1 MNKKKIVLFG
11 AGKYQ
16 EKIIKIL
23 KPFYFI
29 IAIDEDKKA
38 LSSKYVDIFLNYK
51 FNNTKLIFDYLK
63 KKNINP
69 INIISLNS
77 DSGFLAAERLKK
89 KFGLKLLKKKTLKI
103 FFDKFHLLSFLKK
116 NKFPVSNFYL
126 FRNKNKKNF
135 FIKLRRSSGSRNISF
150 CNDNKYNFIKKSKDY
165 ILHQR
170 ITGQEIVIDGIV
182 DNSKIISFAISKKI
196 KFKNNKTVSQVIYT
210 KKNILK
216 KNLQIKCLYLIQ
228 KFLNLSNYKFGLF
241 HIECILHKSNFYIID
256 AAPRGP
262 GFFVLEDYVMKRIG
276 KVNIINLVNNNKLK
290 FYSPSKKFNSML
302 VYFFPT
308 KNGIFKKINFKKKF
322 VNYKFESFKKKNSKT
337 SYVKTDNDRLGSLI
351 IYRKNKINVYKEIK
365 KIQESTTIEYFEKY
379 YVS

>member
-38 LSSKYVDIFLNYK
+38 LSSKYVDVFLNYK
-51 FNNTKLIFDYLK
+51 FNNTNLIFDYLK

-69 INIISLNS
+69 KNIISLNS

-89 KFGLKLLKKKTLKI
+89 KFGLKSLKKKTLEI
-103 FFDKFHLLSFLKK
+103 FFDKFYLLSFLKK
-116 NKFPVSNFYL
+116 NKFPVSNFCL

-135 FIKLRRSSGSRNISF
+135 FIKLRRSSGSRNILF

-170 ITGQEIVIDGIV
+170 ITGQEIVIDGII
-182 DNSKIISFAISKKI
+182 DNSKIINFAISKKI

-216 KNLQIKCLYLIQ
+216 KNLQIKCMYLIQ
-228 KFLNLSNYKFGLF
+228 KFLNLSNYNYGLF
-241 HIECILHKSNFYIID
+241 HIECILHKNNFYIID

-262 GFFVLEDYVMKRIG
+262 GFFVLENYVMKRIG
-276 KVNIINLVNNNKLK
+276 KVNIINLANNNKLK
-290 FYSPSKKFNSML
+290 FYSPSKKYNSML

-308 KNGIFKKINFKKKF
+308 KNGIFRQINFKKKF
-322 VNYKFESFKKKNSKT
+322 INYKFESFKKKNSKT
-337 SYVKTDNDRLGSLI
+337 SYVKTDNDRLGSLTI
-351 IYRKNKINVYKEIK
+351 FRKNKINVKKEIN
-365 KIQESTTIEYFEKY
+365 KIQESTIIEYFEKY
-379 YVS
+379 YAS